1 MIRTLL
7 QRASLLSIAVL
18 LITPMASAQSQT
30 DEGSET
36 FATEELEKVAETLAE
51 VREVRKKYRR
61 KIQRAKSPDQ
71 ARTYRRK
78 MVLQVD
84 WTIEEIN
91 GITVKRY
98 EEITRAAEN
107 DSELKQKLMAL
118 TKQQKRKKIRN
129 RGERGER

>member
-1 MIRTLL
+1 MIRILL
-7 QRASLLSIAVL
+7 RRASLLSVAVL
-18 LITPMASAQSQT
+18 LITPMASAQS
-30 DEGSET
+30 ET
-36 FATEELEKVAETLAE
+36 NEAPDTIATAELEKVAEALAE
-51 VREVRKKYRR
+51 VRQVRKKYRR
-61 KIQRAKSPDQ
+61 KIQRAKSADQ

-84 WTIEEIN
+84 WAIDEID

-118 TKQQKRKKIRN
+118 TKQQKRKKISN